1 MTINCEQIH
10 TLKAD
15 ADKSADNF
23 KPTMV
28 VDTKLIRCLLA
39 DRDADKAL
47 IAEQAKRIAELQG
60 GQKKLIG
67 WRASD
72 YTDETS
78 DPELAKNWAAAI
90 GVLPI
95 FEGDVNTKLEARA
108 LLAAREQEPV
118 AYMCDGDDGREYN
131 GHNEFSCGSRGIPL
145 YAHPALASDAE
156 SLRIAD
162 ALEVLLWPNMALGN
176 KAVIQA
182 AIDALRTHPAPV
194 PVVPDVPDECPRSII
209 EDAELYD
216 SVEDMARS
224 MWSAMRA
231 AMLNGGKS

>member
-1 MTINCEQIH
+1 MSMTNEQIH

-95 FEGDVNTKLEARA
+95 FEGDVNTKLEART
-108 LLAAREQEPV
+108 LTVKLPEPF
-118 AYMCDGDDGREYN
+118 YPDGDIDCPLVVELDDVK
-131 GHNEFSCGSRGIPL
+131 SACAAAGITL
-145 YAHPALASDAE
+145 
-156 SLRIAD
+156 
-162 ALEVLLWPNMALGN
+162 
-176 KAVIQA
+176 
-182 AIDALRTHPAPV
+182 
-194 PVVPDVPDECPRSII
+194 DVGE
-209 EDAELYD
+209 
-216 SVEDMARS
+216 
-224 MWSAMRA
+224 
-231 AMLNGGKS
+231 